1 MKVKNLIPLLG
12 DSDTEILVR
21 NVPYVEHDSGEL
33 IKKVKRGNFLS
44 NGKASEL
51 KNEVA
56 LNAKIVA
63 INPRVNHESNPIIFI
78 DCEVGE

>member
-1 MKVKNLIPLLG
+1 MKVKDLIPLLG

-21 NVPYVEHDSGEL
+21 NILYVNFDSSGEF
-33 IKKVKRGNFLS
+33 VKNRGNFLS

-56 LNAKIVA
+56 LNAKILA
-63 INPRVNHESNPIIFI
+63 INPRVDHESNPRIFI
-78 DCEVGE
+78 DCEVEE